1 MKDKLVH
8 TGHKKLY
15 YRLRNI
21 GIALLIAVGVA
32 GLSAMP
38 IALTYTFTEVAAHAD
53 NEQEQKTDS
62 TQSIVDH
69 IENEEQLAQTNHKI

>member
-8 TGHKKLY
+8 TGHKRLY

-21 GIALLIAVGVA
+21 GIALLVAIGVA

-53 NEQEQKTDS
+53 DNEQEQKTES
-62 TQSIVDH
+62 TQSIV
-69 IENEEQLAQTNHKI
+69 EQLESEE

>member
-8 TGHKKLY
+8 TGHKRLY

-53 NEQEQKTDS
+53 NEQEQKTES
-62 TQSIVDH
+62 TQSI
-69 IENEEQLAQTNHKI
+69 IEELDSEQ

>member
-8 TGHKKLY
+8 TGHKRLY
-15 YRLRNI
+15 YRFRSI
-21 GIALLIAVGVA
+21 GIALLIALGVA

-53 NEQEQKTDS
+53 DEQEQKTES
-62 TQSIVDH
+62 TQTIV
-69 IENEEQLAQTNHKI
+69 EELESEQ

>member
-8 TGHKKLY
+8 TGHKRLY

-21 GIALLIAVGVA
+21 GIALLGAIGVA

-53 NEQEQKTDS
+53 DNEQEQKTES
-62 TQSIVDH
+62 TQSIV
-69 IENEEQLAQTNHKI
+69 EQLESEE